1 MGTLLLVESFKMNT
15 FVVFSLFV
23 SSALAL
29 PAGSSWGSGS
39 IGTMRSGSWGSGTMG
54 SGSIGTMR
62 SGSWGSGTMGSGS
75 IGTMRSESWGSGTM
89 GSGSIGTMRSGSWGS
104 GSGSIGTMRLVIRD
118 DEDSFSDMDMGFRTL
133 DSGSSSFSSSG
144 FESSGDFRDD

>member
-1 MGTLLLVESFKMNT
+1 MGTLLLVVSFKMNT

-62 SGSWGSGTMGSGS
+62 S
-75 IGTMRSESWGSGTM
+75 ESWGSGTM
-89 GSGSIGTMRSGSWGS
+89 

-144 FESSGDFRDD
+144 FESSGDFRDDEDSFSDMDMGFRTLDSASSSSGFESSSS

>member
-1 MGTLLLVESFKMNT
+1 M
-15 FVVFSLFV
+15 
-23 SSALAL
+23 
-29 PAGSSWGSGS
+29 GSGS

-62 SGSWGSGTMGSGS
+62 SG
-75 IGTMRSESWGSGTM
+75 SWGSGTM

-144 FESSGDFRDD
+144 FESSGDFRDDEDSFSDMDMGFRTLDSALPPLDLSHLLHRLNDQIC

>member
-62 SGSWGSGTMGSGS
+62 SGSWGSGTM
-75 IGTMRSESWGSGTM
+75 M
-89 GSGSIGTMRSGSWGS
+89 
-104 GSGSIGTMRLVIRD
+104 IRD

-144 FESSGDFRDD
+144 FESSGDVRDDEDSFSDMDMGFRTLDSASSSSGFESSSS

>member
-62 SGSWGSGTMGSGS
+62 SGSWGSGSGS
-75 IGTMRSESWGSGTM
+75 IGTMM
-89 GSGSIGTMRSGSWGS
+89 
-104 GSGSIGTMRLVIRD
+104 IRD

-144 FESSGDFRDD
+144 FESSGDVRDDEDSFSDIDMGFRTLDSASSSSGFESSSS

>member
-62 SGSWGSGTMGSGS
+62 SGSWGSGTMGSRS
-75 IGTMRSESWGSGTM
+75 IGTMM
-89 GSGSIGTMRSGSWGS
+89 
-104 GSGSIGTMRLVIRD
+104 IRD

-144 FESSGDFRDD
+144 FESSGDVRDDEDSFSDMDMGFRTLDSASSSSGFESSSS

>member
-1 MGTLLLVESFKMNT
+1 
-15 FVVFSLFV
+15 
-23 SSALAL
+23 
-29 PAGSSWGSGS
+29 
-39 IGTMRSGSWGSGTMG
+39 MG

-104 GSGSIGTMRLVIRD
+104 GTWGSGSGSIGTMRLVIRD

-144 FESSGDFRDD
+144 FESSGDFRDDEDSFSDMDMGFRTLDSASSSSGFESSSS

>member
-39 IGTMRSGSWGSGTMG
+39 IGTMRSG
-54 SGSIGTMR
+54 
-62 SGSWGSGTMGSGS
+62 
-75 IGTMRSESWGSGTM
+75 SWGSGTM

-144 FESSGDFRDD
+144 FESSGDFRDDEDSFSDMDMGFRTLDSASSSSGFESSSS